1 MKKILLTGFI
11 ASTFL
16 IACQEKKD
24 SVQQAEDTNEQNM
37 KDSIVKLDKNDEEF
51 MVKAANGGL
60 LEVAA
65 GKLANEKGMSP
76 EVKEFGKHMME
87 DHQKAND
94 ELKQLAEAKK
104 IMLPDSMD
112 NNAKDKIEKL
122 SKKSGKDFD
131 KEYMNEMVSDHKND
145 VNEFEDAA
153 KNAKDP
159 ELKAWAEKTLPTLK
173 SHLDM
178 AQKTDSTMKKG
189 GKKMGSMKH

>member
-1 MKKILLTGFI
+1 MKKLILTGFI

-24 SVQQAEDTNEQNM
+24 SVKQAENTNEQNM
-37 KDSIVKLDKNDEEF
+37 KDSIVKLDKDDEKF

-60 LEVAA
+60 MEVVA
-65 GKLANEKGMSP
+65 GRLANEKGMSK

-94 ELKQLAEAKK
+94 ELKQLAESKK

-112 NNAKDKIEKL
+112 NDAKDKIEKL

-131 KEYMNEMVSDHKND
+131 KEYMNEMVSDHKKD
-145 VNEFEDAA
+145 VNEFEDAS
-153 KNAKDP
+153 KNAKDA
-159 ELKAWAEKTLPTLK
+159 ELKAWAEKTLPTLR
-173 SHLDM
+173 SHLEM
-178 AQKTDSTMKKG
+178 AEKTDSLMRKG
-189 GKKMGSMKH
+189 SKKMGSMKH